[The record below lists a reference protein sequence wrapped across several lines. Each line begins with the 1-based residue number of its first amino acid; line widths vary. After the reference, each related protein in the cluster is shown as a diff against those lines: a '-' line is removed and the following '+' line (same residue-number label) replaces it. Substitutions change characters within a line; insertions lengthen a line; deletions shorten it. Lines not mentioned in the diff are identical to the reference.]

1 MALIQ
6 TKRKVKIQVFSPRI
20 TDCKLKIESLIKSSV
35 KLYPPR
41 NNIEEILLN
50 KTIEEYS
57 PRKKNTNGTEEC
69 SVKKPATNS
78 DSKIQKSYPK
88 VTKRKVIAYLIF
100 LILYLF
106 NNNNLPNFKYIP
118 IVAIVDLLRLKYL
131 ANSI

>member
-1 MALIQ
+1 MALNQ

-41 NNIEEILLN
+41 NNIAEILLN

-78 DSKIQKSYPK
+78 DSKTPILLMKQ
-88 VTKRKVIAYLIF
+88 KRKVLDYLNF

-106 NNNNLPNFKYIP
+106 NKNLPDFK
-118 IVAIVDLLRLKYL
+118 
-131 ANSI
+131 

>member
-1 MALIQ
+1 MALNH

-41 NNIEEILLN
+41 NNIAEILLN
-50 KTIEEYS
+50 KTMEEYS

-78 DSKIQKSYPK
+78 DSKIKNTSNEEKKISYW
-88 VTKRKVIAYLIF
+88 
-100 LILYLF
+100 LF
-106 NNNNLPNFKYIP
+106 NFSYTIF
-118 IVAIVDLLRLKYL
+118 I
-131 ANSI
+131 

>member
-1 MALIQ
+1 MALNQ

-41 NNIEEILLN
+41 NNIAEILLN

-78 DSKIQKSYPK
+78 DSKIQN
-88 VTKRKVIAYLIF
+88 TATAEKRKVIDYLIF
-100 LILYLF
+100 IIIILYLF
-106 NNNNLPNFKYIP
+106 NNNLPDFKYIP
-118 IVAIVDLLRLKYL
+118 IVDLLILKYL

>member
-1 MALIQ
+1 MALNQ
-6 TKRKVKIQVFSPRI
+6 TKRKVKIQVFSPNI

-41 NNIEEILLN
+41 NNIAEILLN

-78 DSKIQKSYPK
+78 DSKIQNTSLEEKNK
-88 VTKRKVIAYLIF
+88 KRKVIDYLIF

-106 NNNNLPNFKYIP
+106 NNNLPDFKYILP
-118 IVAIVDLLRLKYL
+118 IVALLILNKIL
-131 ANSI
+131 S

>member
-1 MALIQ
+1 VALIQ
-6 TKRKVKIQVFSPRI
+6 TKIKVKIQVFSPRI

-41 NNIEEILLN
+41 NNIAEILLN

-78 DSKIQKSYPK
+78 DSQIQNTTLKSKKKSY
-88 VTKRKVIAYLIF
+88 
-100 LILYLF
+100 
-106 NNNNLPNFKYIP
+106 
-118 IVAIVDLLRLKYL
+118 
-131 ANSI
+131 

>member
-1 MALIQ
+1 MALNQ
-6 TKRKVKIQVFSPRI
+6 TKRKVKIQVFSPNI

-41 NNIEEILLN
+41 NNIAEILLN

-78 DSKIQKSYPK
+78 DSKIQNTSLEENK
-88 VTKRKVIAYLIF
+88 KRKVIDYLIF

-106 NNNNLPNFKYIP
+106 NNNLPDFKYILP
-118 IVAIVDLLRLKYL
+118 IVALLRLNKIL
-131 ANSI
+131 S

>member
-41 NNIEEILLN
+41 NNIAEILLN

-78 DSKIQKSYPK
+78 DSKIPKYYPK
-88 VTKRKVIAYLIF
+88 VKKEKLLI
-100 LILYLF
+100 I
-106 NNNNLPNFKYIP
+106 
-118 IVAIVDLLRLKYL
+118 
-131 ANSI
+131 

>member
-1 MALIQ
+1 MALNH

-41 NNIEEILLN
+41 NNIAEILLN

-78 DSKIQKSYPK
+78 DSKIQNTATAK
-88 VTKRKVIAYLIF
+88 KRKVIDYLIF

-106 NNNNLPNFKYIP
+106 NNNLPDLKYLP
-118 IVAIVDLLRLKYL
+118 IVELLRLKYL

>member
-1 MALIQ
+1 MALNQ

-41 NNIEEILLN
+41 NNIAEILLN

-78 DSKIQKSYPK
+78 DSKNQKSK
-88 VTKRKVIAYLIF
+88 ILLMKKKEKLLI
-100 LILYLF
+100 I
-106 NNNNLPNFKYIP
+106 
-118 IVAIVDLLRLKYL
+118 
-131 ANSI
+131 

>member
-1 MALIQ
+1 VALNQ
-6 TKRKVKIQVFSPRI
+6 TKRKVKIQVFSPNI

-41 NNIEEILLN
+41 NNIAEILLN

-78 DSKIQKSYPK
+78 DSKIQNTTLEGKI
-88 VTKRKVIAYLIF
+88 KVIDYLIF

-106 NNNNLPNFKYIP
+106 NNNLPDFKYIFTYSGL
-118 IVAIVDLLRLKYL
+118 IKMK
-131 ANSI
+131 